1 MLQGITPSR
10 QHPISR
16 IIMDIRHLKIFTS
29 VYRHRSFTR
38 ASEELLISQPTI
50 SEHIKNLENSLGC
63 RLFDRLG
70 RSIMPTAEAEI
81 LYPKALQ
88 LLDDIKRT
96 REEITAVGT
105 GMKGTLIIGASTIPG
120 TYILPR
126 AAYSFKKQFPE
137 VAFEIRIT
145 DSAAIISMVMQHDI
159 LCGIVGAQTETAQL
173 VFEPLVEDELV
184 LVATAK
190 VLPDKTVT
198 IGKLAATPFLNRE
211 KGSGTRRAFEGF
223 LEKQGV
229 STDTFN
235 IVATLGSTGAVKE
248 AAKEGLGAA
257 VISRTAV
264 QEELDS
270 GKLHEIPI
278 GDMKMKRNFYLVR
291 HAKRTLPP
299 QYLAFCNYLKK
310 SGAGHGAA

>member
-1 MLQGITPSR
+1 MATTD
-10 QHPISR
+10 ISR
-16 IIMDIRHLKIFTS
+16 IIMDIRHLKIFAS

-38 ASEELLISQPTI
+38 ASEELHISQPTI

-70 RSIMPTAEAEI
+70 RSIMPTAGAEI

-88 LLDDIKRT
+88 LLDDIGLIQG
-96 REEITAVGT
+96 EITAASTVV
-105 GMKGTLIIGASTIPG
+105 KGTLIIGASTIPG

-137 VAFEIRIT
+137 VAFEIRIK
-145 DSAAIISMVMQHDI
+145 DSADIISLVLQHDI
-159 LCGIVGAQTETAQL
+159 LCGIVGARTATAQL

-198 IGKLAATPFLNRE
+198 IEKLAAIPFLNRE
-211 KGSGTRRAFEGF
+211 KGSGTRRTFETF
-223 LEKQGV
+223 LARHGM
-229 STDTFN
+229 STDRFN

-248 AAKEGLGAA
+248 AAKEGLGAS

-270 GKLHEIPI
+270 GNLREIPI
-278 GDMKMKRNFYLVR
+278 GAMKMKRNFYLVR
-291 HAKRTLPP
+291 HIKRTLPP

-310 SGAGHGAA
+310 QGSGHAAA